1 MLFRSSAQIYREMD
15 IGTAKPGPE
24 ERKAVPHHLLDI
36 VDPTDAYSAARFR
49 QDALRLI
56 AEIRARGRM
65 PLLVGGTMMY
75 FRTFREGLSDLPAAD
90 AQIRAQIETEA
101 ASCGWPG
108 MHEELARVD
117 PITAARIKRNDIQ
130 RIQRALEIFRIT
142 GSPMSTLIAQ
152 SQREASSPPTIDLA
166 LIPTDRATL
175 HRKIASRLDCMLK
188 AGLVDELD
196 RKSTR
201 LNSSH

>member
-1 MLFRSSAQIYREMD
+1 MKMNGDPVAVVIMGPTASGKSRLAIELSAHFPAEIISVDSAQIYREMD

-75 FRTFREGLSDLPAAD
+75 FRTFREGLSDLPAAE
-90 AQIRAQIETEA
+90 IGRA
-101 ASCGWPG
+101 
-108 MHEELARVD
+108 HV
-117 PITAARIKRNDIQ
+117 
-130 RIQRALEIFRIT
+130 
-142 GSPMSTLIAQ
+142 
-152 SQREASSPPTIDLA
+152 
-166 LIPTDRATL
+166 
-175 HRKIASRLDCMLK
+175 
-188 AGLVDELD
+188 
-196 RKSTR
+196 
-201 LNSSH
+201 